1 MSEESDIRNL
11 IEFLRNHVDCRK
23 LELFANMCLR
33 MARGY
38 LAFIVGR
45 GKMIPRK
52 SDNLQKDIL
61 DLAVD
66 IVSRYLWP
74 QDNRPAHMLFKYFEN
89 LGYTSFDSAVGEKIY
104 AVFKCQ
110 LFGFV
115 KQEMPKINEDIDPL
129 MAKFARQVD
138 RAFASKDYSTS
149 KLKDNSTVYIYLACN
164 ANALYINRPEID
176 YYELMILAEKAIQ
189 QSKTVPQMVRYIFER
204 LNKSQEFANFI
215 PVRELKKV
223 FIETYLRFIDI
234 DSVIPIPP
242 GPKDDFALK
251 KYLRAKDC
259 TVNFMRRTHLQHFID
274 KEKITDKQADLF
286 SHALAEYFDDI
297 ITKGEHDS
305 LPSYC
310 QRVFPEIDSKEYQKR
325 YKHIWDT
332 TVRSAMNYFIDK
344 INNDSTLGDIG
355 S

>member
-45 GKMIPRK
+45 GKMVPRK

-74 QDNRPAHMLFKYFEN
+74 QDNRPAHMLFKYLDN
-89 LGYTSFDSAVGEKIY
+89 LGYTSFDFTAGGEIY
-104 AVFKCQ
+104 GIFKRQ
-110 LFGFV
+110 LLGFV
-115 KQEMPKINEDIDPL
+115 KQEMPKINYDADPL
-129 MAKFARQVD
+129 VAKFARQVE
-138 RAFASKDYSTS
+138 RALSSKDYSTA

-164 ANALYINRPEID
+164 ANALRINRPEID
-176 YYELMILAEKAIQ
+176 YYELAILAEKAIQ
-189 QSKTVPQMVRYIFER
+189 QSKTVPQILRNIFER

-223 FIETYLRFIDI
+223 IIETYLRFIDI
-234 DSVIPIPP
+234 DPVIPIPA

-251 KYLRAKDC
+251 KYLLAKDC
-259 TVNFMRRTHLQHFID
+259 TVMFMRRIHLQHFID
-274 KEKITDKQADLF
+274 KEKINNKQADLL
-286 SHALAEYFDDI
+286 SNALAEYFDDI
-297 ITKGEHDS
+297 ITKGDYDS

-332 TVRSAMNYFIDK
+332 TVRSAMNYFMDK
-344 INNDSTLGDIG
+344 INNDPTLGSIG